1 MKNDYDISKQ
11 FQDDLIRAYKEVAPG
26 CWSQFEAYEK
36 AVKQPAPRY
45 YISAKHAA
53 QVISPM
59 TRGNFTRVDMMM
71 PNKRRMYYSLFE
83 KVIELSEKKAFIGK
97 SLTYIVQYAVSSPA
111 PEFFVTKYAVE
122 QVRRYIKN
130 GYLDDDGKVVNY
142 KSRDRLYEKLKAKR
156 QARKKASVLGGF
168 PAKT

>member
-11 FQDDLIRAYKEVAPG
+11 FQDDLIKAYKSVAPF

-45 YISAKHAA
+45 YITPRQAA

-59 TRGNFTRVDMMM
+59 VHGDFRRVDMML

-83 KVIELSEKKAFIGK
+83 KVVELSEKRAFIGK
-97 SLTYIVQYAVSSPA
+97 SLTYIMQYAVTQPA

-122 QVRRYIKN
+122 QVRRYIKK

-142 KSRDRLYEKLKAKR
+142 RSRNNSYSRLKAKR
-156 QARKKASVLGGF
+156 EKRKATTPRESSQG
-168 PAKT
+168 